1 MHNGDE
7 RRFGGARAYWVQIAF
22 IINNL
27 SSTNMDQKVAQFRE
41 ALKPEFYPW
50 FAQYLIGTLI
60 SFSD

>member
-1 MHNGDE
+1 
-7 RRFGGARAYWVQIAF
+7 VQIAF